1 MFTLFNVH
9 YSVLPMFICQALAL
23 NPSFSVCKS
32 FPASQLDARPGSS
45 IIFSTPSSSSSS
57 TNRPRLCITQPLST
71 SFSSFHPESP
81 FPTHPLRFNW
91 NANPTLCCT
100 SKDPFSQR
108 KYRRHTVLSI
118 NIVATK
124 QVQGISSGSV
134 YSLISGHLILP
145 TRATDVREVWFH
157 VVVIVLNFVTGAADQ
172 DEHSLQM
179 DCIRPQ

>member
-1 MFTLFNVH
+1 MPSTGTESLFFRLQVFSCVPAWCSSWLLYNVL
-9 YSVLPMFICQALAL
+9 Y
-23 NPSFSVCKS
+23 
-32 FPASQLDARPGSS
+32 S
-45 IIFSTPSSSSSS
+45 IIIFFVYKPPEAVYNPTPLHLFFILSSRVPFS
-57 TNRPRLCITQPLST
+57 
-71 SFSSFHPESP
+71 
-81 FPTHPLRFNW
+81 THPLRFNW

-145 TRATDVREVWFH
+145 TRSATDVREVWFH
-157 VVVIVLNFVTGAADQ
+157 VVVIVLNFVTEAADQ

-179 DCIRPQ
+179 DCIRPR

>member
-32 FPASQLDARPGSS
+32 FPASLLDARPGFS

-71 SFSSFHPESP
+71 SFSSFHPESS

-124 QVQGISSGSV
+124 QVQGRNFKWICVLFDFWPLDSAHTSYGRTWGLVSCCCDCSKFRDRSSRSRWALSSNG
-134 YSLISGHLILP
+134 LH
-145 TRATDVREVWFH
+145 
-157 VVVIVLNFVTGAADQ
+157 
-172 DEHSLQM
+172 
-179 DCIRPQ
+179 